1 MQISQEVNRCA
12 CRRRA
17 SAADCLSFLRH
28 QQELVRSSSYI
39 ARSVPIMRFNSYY
52 VAAREHSRWWWRATN
67 STVSVGGCTPAGR
80 ATYYSSG
87 VLHAGRAPLLRR
99 GRHLCRDSS
108 SVEILLLRLIL
119 ISGPFVWQVA
129 DGWCWFFLREKYCWL
144 VSGGL
149 FVLRE
154 KYYWLVADKANEQGV
169 CRQQT
174 AWLLV
179 QGLGINFTD
188 ERRNERCRADR
199 ASSQPPRVQDRGE
212 T

>member
-87 VLHAGRAPLLRR
+87 VLLAGRAPPSPTGQAFMQRFFFFSWELRFF
-99 GRHLCRDSS
+99 S
-108 SVEILLLRLIL
+108 
-119 ISGPFVWQVA
+119 FVWF
-129 DGWCWFFLREKYCWL
+129 WFR
-144 VSGGL
+144 
-149 FVLRE
+149 
-154 KYYWLVADKANEQGV
+154 
-169 CRQQT
+169 RQQT

-179 QGLGINFTD
+179 HRDLGLILQTNDATNGAVLIEHHLNHQESKTVAKHRYY
-188 ERRNERCRADR
+188 ESEVIGSNPHGSRRSGQDVQVILELRL
-199 ASSQPPRVQDRGE
+199 PRVR
-212 T
+212 